1 MPKIVLASASPRRRE
16 LLEQIH
22 VSHIV
27 HIADIDETP
36 LLNESPESYV
46 QRLADQKAVA
56 CIQKFNPQ
64 LPVLA
69 ADTVVVLDGK
79 IMGKP
84 NDKEDAL
91 AMLRELS
98 GKTHHVFTAIA
109 LKGKKAHSALSV
121 TQVTFRALLEHEI
134 QAYCNS
140 SEPLDKAGSY
150 AIQGQG
156 SLFIER
162 INGSFSG
169 VMGLPLFETAQL
181 LRLEGIELLA

>member
-27 HIADIDETP
+27 HITDIDETP
-36 LLNESPESYV
+36 LLNESAESYV
-46 QRLADQKAVA
+46 QRLADQKAAA

-64 LPVLA
+64 LPVLS
-69 ADTVVVLDGK
+69 ADTVVVLEGR
-79 IMGKP
+79 ILGKP

-109 LKGKKAHSALSV
+109 LKGNKAHSALSV
-121 TQVTFRALLEHEI
+121 TQVTFRALLEYEI

-140 SEPLDKAGSY
+140 SEPFDKAGSY